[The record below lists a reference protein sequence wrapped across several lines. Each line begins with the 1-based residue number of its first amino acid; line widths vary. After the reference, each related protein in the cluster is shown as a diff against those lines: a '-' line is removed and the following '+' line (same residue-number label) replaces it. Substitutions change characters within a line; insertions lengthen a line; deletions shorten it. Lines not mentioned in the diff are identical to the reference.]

1 MQDRNK
7 SEKKNKYNT
16 VYTYYF
22 FVFYFI
28 NFCIIVWFS
37 NITVVLINHLMEV
50 WGSLVESIPFIKW
63 IPSFWHICGFSK
75 WHWCSI

>member
-16 VYTYYF
+16 VYTYYL

-50 WGSLVESIPFIKW
+50 
-63 IPSFWHICGFSK
+63 
-75 WHWCSI
+75 